1 MTLVLDANVMFAASA
16 RPSGFDPFGDT
27 ELVGP
32 PLLWPET
39 RSALHVAA
47 WRGLLSAEDA
57 TRSLAALESGRVR
70 ERRHRRLGAEAWRIA
85 DSFGWSKTYDAEY
98 LALALLLD
106 AVLVTLDRRLQR
118 AAERLGLVAG
128 MEWGD
133 RG

>member
-1 MTLVLDANVMFAASA
+1 
-16 RPSGFDPFGDT
+16 
-27 ELVGP
+27 
-32 PLLWPET
+32 
-39 RSALHVAA
+39 
-47 WRGLLSAEDA
+47 
-57 TRSLAALESGRVR
+57 
-70 ERRHRRLGAEAWRIA
+70 LGAEAWRIA